1 MGRITIRKHWK
12 CSQAICTVAS
22 ATCNSHVLL
31 RRQRLIVEVV
41 DGVAAETVSRQCR
54 HRTWQGAVNVE
65 QRVSVQMRSDAVVQ
79 ASLGCEVEDA
89 GEHRA
94 AGREGG
100 KAGDVEDKR
109 KAGREGGRAGDAAV
123 KRAARVSSGLTRSA
137 AARRL
142 HGHDDDAFISPTTS
156 IPGRASVRDRIDRA
170 KGMTVRQAIRLKFY
184 TTRSLKRDETAG
196 YIHLVRATGEGET
209 DTVMRD
215 AEVAEL
221 ESDRSP
227 MISDTDVNIPVD
239 DFSD

>member
-1 MGRITIRKHWK
+1 MNRARYAPRVLEGRALLAVVCHGALVLARAVRSKSPRGSRRVRSMGRITIRKHWK

-89 GEHRA
+89 FERDDREHRA

-100 KAGDVEDKR
+100 QAGDVEDKR

-123 KRAARVSSGLTRSA
+123 KRAARASSGLTRSA

-156 IPGRASVRDRIDRA
+156 IPGRASVRDRINRA
-170 KGMTVRQAIRLKFY
+170 KDMTVRQAIL
-184 TTRSLKRDETAG
+184 TEIL
-196 YIHLVRATGEGET
+196 H
-209 DTVMRD
+209 D
-215 AEVAEL
+215 AIA
-221 ESDRSP
+221 
-227 MISDTDVNIPVD
+227 
-239 DFSD
+239 

>member
-89 GEHRA
+89 FERDDREHRA

-100 KAGDVEDKR
+100 QAGDVEDKR

-123 KRAARVSSGLTRSA
+123 KRAARASSGLTRSA

-170 KGMTVRQAIRLKFY
+170 KGMTVRQANRLKVY

-196 YIHLVRATGEGET
+196 YIRLVHATGEGDP
-209 DTVMRD
+209 DTFMCD
-215 AEVAEL
+215 AEVDGL
-221 ESDRSP
+221 ESDGSP
-227 MISDTDVNIPVD
+227 MNSDT
-239 DFSD
+239 

>member
-12 CSQAICTVAS
+12 CVQAICTVAS

-89 GEHRA
+89 FERDDREHRA

-100 KAGDVEDKR
+100 RAGDVEAKR
-109 KAGREGGRAGDAAV
+109 KAGRE
-123 KRAARVSSGLTRSA
+123 SGLSRTA
-137 AARRL
+137 AARRR

-196 YIHLVRATGEGET
+196 YIRLVRATGEGDP
-209 DTVMRD
+209 DTCMCD
-215 AEVAEL
+215 AEGDGL
-221 ESDRSP
+221 ESDRSA
-227 MISDTDVNIPVD
+227 MVSDTDVRNPVD